1 MAGQVPT
8 CRTTAYAIMRS
19 AAFVAGVD
27 DVRSGRPPNYDAFC
41 FSQDED
47 DTEAKTNGHWYY
59 ERGRQWASLAPRSMP
74 VKINGALNPK
84 AVALFRAAIKRG
96 YIV

>member
-1 MAGQVPT
+1 
-8 CRTTAYAIMRS
+8 MRS

-27 DVRSGRPPNYDAFC
+27 DMRSGRPPNYDGFC

-47 DTEAKTNGHWYY
+47 DTEAKTNDHWYY